1 MIDFWYPLDSKELVI
16 MDNKQVIP
24 VEVGHDDGDGQGDAQ
39 GAADAADAG
48 HQLTRGS
55 GGGDVTV
62 AGAGHGD
69 DGPVQGLRQGEE
81 HRVRLVL
88 EIKKAQN
95 FLSKLM

>member
-16 MDNKQVIP
+16 VVILFIRVIP
-24 VEVGHDDGDGQGDAQ
+24 VEVGHDDGDGEGDAQ

-48 HQLTRGS
+48 HQLARGG

-62 AGAGHGD
+62 PRAGHCD
-69 DGPVQGLRQGEE
+69 DGPVQRLRQCEE

-88 EIKKAQN
+88 GGEK
-95 FLSKLM
+95 